1 MSEQSND
8 QLSKQLK
15 ELDELMR
22 VVTNGLNW
30 LSDVEVKVAYIQ
42 PIAEFVSFLNG
53 FKGNVEAQRKA
64 LQAAMPKVEEAKETL
79 TVA

>member
-1 MSEQSND
+1 MSEQSDIELNR
-8 QLSKQLK
+8 KIK

-30 LSDVEVKVAYIQ
+30 LSELDVKIAYIQ
-42 PIAEFVSFLNG
+42 PISEFVGFLQG
-53 FKGNVEAQRKA
+53 FKGNVEQQRKA
-64 LQAAMPKVEEAKETL
+64 LAPIVEEKKETR